1 MITYPYIEVNKQF
14 VTKLQDR
21 RNYLKLISLLRH
33 NKILDISIKLQE
45 RQVKQAENKITV
57 EVTLMFDE
65 YITAV
70 GNNITFAKYE
80 SELNDE
86 EQSIIDIISKT
97 TFPFDIK
104 LNEIKTNE
112 SITEIANGTQTLIE
126 KEFIYRILTKK
137 SASL

>member
-57 EVTLMFDE
+57 EVTLTFDE
-65 YITAV
+65 YITVV
-70 GNNITFAKYE
+70 GNNITYAKYE

-97 TFPFDIK
+97 EFPFDIK

-126 KEFIYRILTKK
+126 KEFIYTIKRQLGNI
-137 SASL
+137 

>member
-1 MITYPYIEVNKQF
+1 MTTYPYIEVNKQF
-14 VTKLQDR
+14 VTKLQDK

-57 EVTLMFDE
+57 EVTLTFDE
-65 YITAV
+65 YITVV
-70 GNNITFAKYE
+70 GNNITYAKYE

-97 TFPFDIK
+97 EFPFDIK

-126 KEFIYRILTKK
+126 KEFIYTIKRQLGNI
-137 SASL
+137 

>member
-57 EVTLMFDE
+57 EVTLTFDE
-65 YITAV
+65 YITVV
-70 GNNITFAKYE
+70 GNNITYAKYE
-80 SELNDE
+80 SKLNDE

-97 TFPFDIK
+97 EFPFDIK

-126 KEFIYRILTKK
+126 KEFIYTIKLQ
-137 SASL
+137 LDNI

>member
-57 EVTLMFDE
+57 EVTLTFDE
-65 YITAV
+65 YITVV
-70 GNNITFAKYE
+70 GNNITYAKYE
-80 SELNDE
+80 SKLNDE

-97 TFPFDIK
+97 EFPFDIK

-126 KEFIYRILTKK
+126 KEFIYTIKRQLGNI
-137 SASL
+137 